1 MVPHDDNK
9 LFALTKFKAILWK
22 KIFWK
27 KFFGMLY
34 IELKLEDE
42 I

>member
-1 MVPHDDNK
+1 MVSHDDNK
-9 LFALTKFKAILWK
+9 LIALTRFV
-22 KIFWK
+22 IFWK
-27 KFFGMLY
+27 KTFGMLY

>member
-1 MVPHDDNK
+1 MVSHDDNK
-9 LFALTKFKAILWK
+9 LIALTRFV
-22 KIFWK
+22 IFWN
-27 KFFGMLY
+27 FFDMLY